1 MPFWRKLIVLL
12 GMLWLSTTAALAATD
27 VGTTIVN
34 QATLTYIDQESG
46 QLVELK
52 SNTSTILV
60 APLRQ
65 FELLSSNTYVALAG
79 QSVSLAHTLHNT
91 GNVEDRYTLLVE
103 NQLADSGDL
112 INLMLYIDSNENGV
126 VDAGE
131 PVVDEE
137 LVIVQGESVSLV
149 ITGILPVELLGNDE
163 VEIALHA
170 SAVDSDLSVQTNTDL
185 ITVKPSAN
193 LSVDLASP
201 VSCEIT
207 SQVGDQFELTI
218 SAVNA
223 NDTLPDARQV
233 VLDGAPREGV
243 VLEIDLPSG
252 ISLVAGEMLDIIA
265 YQGIAMVQTGSAGS
279 GWMRYELWNKS
290 IPVLRFG
297 LLVPIENFAKDEF
310 VSAVV
315 PAVIEGVEQTE
326 KLYIHSGVDFDGDTI
341 RDIVSAPVCVNV
353 VAPGATAA
361 REIRFVEPTVALQI
375 ASQPPQFEIDQDF
388 IDAPVYRLSGETGF
402 TEESA
407 SVELAAPNPAKPEY
421 QLAINGVFVEM
432 NAVLTAAQ
440 TITDGDGAK
449 YVVVMVESALTGD
462 TIQLLLRETKNGSN
476 LYRSIKPILLSEQLR
491 GDGSFCP
498 GGSGGALPISA
509 DYENSDDICV
519 LNSAADD
526 TLTTYFVDQLS
537 GERIVDTAVVDPT
550 SRVFDSTSLQGVS
563 GAVVSITIDGVVQK
577 HPISNAELVL
587 TTNIDGRYE
596 IPRLAAGSD
605 YSVHV
610 EPPQNYVFPST
621 VSADQ
626 FSSFSVSEA
635 SYGITGTTLTQ
646 GGVFSVNEGA
656 ATPVLDIPLDPANRD
671 ALLLV
676 DKVAESSSIDVGET
690 LSYVITVQNQSGG
703 QVSDVSVIDYPA
715 YGFRYIAGSATF
727 NGERIED
734 PQRLSTPASALNSD
748 ATDQAII
755 AGLKFELSH
764 IDAKSQGELR
774 YHMRVTAGSTDG
786 SGINRANANALTASG
801 LLLSTPT
808 SAAQVNI
815 QRSGVMSD
823 QAILFGKVYVDS
835 SCDNIQ
841 NHGEWPIGG
850 VRLYL
855 QDGTFVVTDEDGQ
868 FSLYGLQPGLHVL
881 KLDSQSMPEGL
892 ILKPTD
898 TQQAAD
904 PESRFVDLS
913 AGDFHR
919 ADFAAYCPSQNAD
932 VVFAE
937 LKERNLNLRD
947 GWLLNEASRFD
958 PDAKAPNIDVRK
970 RADTDGDLSQGM
982 LGFPRANGAGKH
994 TDSNDV
1000 LTSDDRLAANLAN
1013 KQGANAEA
1021 SNALTK
1027 KAQSDSTLL
1036 SARSLEKPQMGD
1048 PKELVKSITEDQA
1061 NEGTWLWPRNDLSW
1075 DGRFMAVIKAGLDP
1089 VLYVNE
1095 AAVSG
1100 TQIGEQ
1106 IVNRRER
1113 AQLIAWYGVK
1123 LTPGLNEVQIRAKDT
1138 FGNERVLAE
1147 GSFRRPSAGVRLLLR
1162 TRQDTLEADGGAST
1176 LPIDIVITDAN
1187 NNPANGVYFVTLR
1200 STGGAFKEKD
1210 LQLQEPGMQV
1220 RIENGRGRVHLH
1232 STELT
1237 GNVQIQARTGALDAS
1252 LNVVQ
1257 IAAARPL
1264 IGAGLIDIGGQWNR
1278 VNQGDDTRANLDDA
1292 FENDARVALFL
1303 KGRVKNDM
1311 HLSLSYDSAKNS
1323 NIDVLRDLNPN
1334 EHYAT
1339 YGDSSIRGVE
1349 AQSRSKLYMKLEK
1362 DRNSIMWGDYLT
1374 DNNADHDDLGRV
1386 QRTLTGIN
1394 GVLDNGR
1401 TRLQAFA
1408 ALESATRRTEEIA
1421 GNGTAMLY
1429 ETERAPMVINSEV
1442 VERIVRDRDNP
1453 GLVIESQNLNRY
1465 VDYTI
1470 DFETGVL
1477 RFADVV
1483 PTVDEALN
1491 PVFIRIS
1498 YDLAGGTDEYLVSG
1512 VRLLHQFT
1520 PQFTAGASLTD
1531 DQNPISGYTL
1541 FSVNSALQLSLNT
1554 KLSATHAYQAHR
1566 ANNTDADAQ
1575 RVHIEHAWHG
1585 RRDYRTAMTW
1595 ARASRLFDNP
1605 AAGIS
1610 QAREEWK
1617 FEHRQPIG
1625 NTVKASVDA
1634 THSRSLDQS
1643 DTNTTAGVLLEKT
1656 FSNWSVK
1663 AGGRHVRSFTSTS
1676 DLTFNTFIVGA
1687 ERRFTLFND
1696 RRGSI
1701 GFEYEQ
1707 DVSTSERYRLGLSS
1721 KLQLH
1726 DHVTA
1731 YARYELDQGLSFQSY
1746 EISANKNRIF
1756 TAGVESDILPSTKLY
1771 SEYRMRGNF
1780 GGESIET
1787 ASGIRGRYEI
1797 RPNLNISPAIEVI
1810 DVAAGSSAEDSI
1822 AVSLGVSDKRNP
1834 NRKVVAQTELR
1845 QTKSSR
1851 YYGFRGSVAQ
1861 RLSVDWTGLVREEF
1875 TRQTPDVG
1883 ELTSRH
1889 RFTLG
1894 LARRPKRNNTHHALF
1909 MANWKV
1915 DYGPQDGQDRT
1926 SYLLSTHQN
1935 RQIADNAILSGRFG
1949 SRWSTTEFDSGN
1961 VRTHVLMSD
1970 LRATFDVHRRWEL
1983 DIRGGWL
1990 GTGGTLDGKYSF
2002 GAGLS
2007 WIADRNLRLGIR
2019 YNVIGF
2025 REDDLDE
2032 QGYNAQGVRIGLQ
2045 VKFDE
2050 DWFKWLE

>member
-12 GMLWLSTTAALAATD
+12 GLLWLSAAALAATE
-27 VGTTIVN
+27 VGTAIVN
-34 QATLTYIDQESG
+34 QATLTYVDQESG

-65 FELLSSNTYVALAG
+65 FELLSSNTYLALAG
-79 QSVSLAHTLHNT
+79 QSVSLVHTLHNT
-91 GNVEDRYTLLVE
+91 GNVDDRYALLVE

-112 INLMLYIDSNENGV
+112 INLMLYIDTNNNGV

-137 LVIVQGESVSLV
+137 LPIARGETVSLV
-149 ITGILPVELLGNDE
+149 ITGVLPEDLLGNDE

-170 SAVDSDLSVQTNTDL
+170 SAVDSELSVQTNTDL

-193 LSVDLASP
+193 LSIYLESTVSCDVSVQAGDQVDL
-201 VSCEIT
+201 T
-207 SQVGDQFELTI
+207 LR
-218 SAVNA
+218 AVNA
-223 NDTLPDARQV
+223 NETLPDARQV
-233 VLDGAPREGV
+233 LLDGATREGV
-243 VLEIDLPSG
+243 VLEIDIPQGL
-252 ISLVAGEMLDIIA
+252 SLVANELLEIIA
-265 YQGIAMVQTGSAGS
+265 YQGIAMVQTGGANNE
-279 GWMRYELWNKS
+279 WMRYELWDKS
-290 IPVLRFG
+290 IPVNRFG
-297 LLVPIENFAKDEF
+297 LLVPSENFTQDEA

-315 PAVIEGVEQTE
+315 PAVVDDTDQTQKLFINAGIDLEG
-326 KLYIHSGVDFDGDTI
+326 DGI
-341 RDIVSAPVCVNV
+341 RDRESASLCLNV
-353 VAPGATAA
+353 VALGASVVN
-361 REIRFVEPTVALQI
+361 EIRFVEPTVALQI
-375 ASQPPQFEIDQDF
+375 ASQTPQFEIDQDF
-388 IDAPVYRLSGETGF
+388 TDAPVYRLNRETLSGEVGGLDDLPALNQTG
-402 TEESA
+402 
-407 SVELAAPNPAKPEY
+407 LNY
-421 QLAINGVFVEM
+421 QLAINGVYVEL
-432 NAVLTAAQ
+432 NSVITPAQ
-440 TITDGDGAK
+440 IITDASGAE
-449 YVVVMVESALTGD
+449 YVVVIVESALTGD
-462 TIQLLLRETKNGSN
+462 TTQLLLRETRNESN
-476 LYRSIKPILLSEQLR
+476 LYRSIKPILLSETLSSD
-491 GDGSFCP
+491 GDFCP
-498 GGSGGALPISA
+498 GGSGGALPINA
-509 DYENSDDICV
+509 NYEDSDDICV

-526 TLTTYFVDQLS
+526 TLTTYFVDQSS
-537 GERIVDTAVVDPT
+537 GAQIFDTAVVDPT
-550 SRVFDSTSLQGVS
+550 SRVFDSTSLQGVA
-563 GAVVSITIDGVVQK
+563 GAVVSITVDGVVQR
-577 HPISNAELVL
+577 HPISDTELIL
-587 TTNIDGRYE
+587 ITDADGRYE
-596 IPRLAAGSD
+596 MPRLTAGAN
-605 YSVHV
+605 YSVTV
-610 EPPQNYVFPST
+610 EPPSNYVFPST
-621 VSADQ
+621 VTADQ
-626 FSSFSVSEA
+626 FSSFIVSPA
-635 SYGITGTTLTQ
+635 SYGITGTSITP
-646 GGVFSVNEGA
+646 GGVFAVFDGE
-656 ATPVLDIPLDPANRD
+656 ATPIVDIPLDPANRD

-690 LSYVITVQNQSGG
+690 LSYVITVQNQSTGP
-703 QVSDVSVIDYPA
+703 VSDVSVIDYPA
-715 YGFRYIAGSATF
+715 YGFQYIAGTATF
-727 NGERIED
+727 NGEAIED
-734 PQRLSTPASALNSD
+734 PQRLSTPASSLNSD
-748 ATDQAII
+748 ENDNDVI
-755 AGLKFELSH
+755 AGLQFQLAQ
-764 IDAKSQGELR
+764 IDALAQGELR
-774 YHMRVTAGSTDG
+774 YRMRATAGSTDG

-808 SAAQVNI
+808 SAAQVSV

-841 NHGEWPIGG
+841 NHGEWPVGG

-881 KLDSQSMPEGL
+881 KLDSLTLPEGL
-892 ILKPTD
+892 VLKPTD
-898 TQQAAD
+898 TRQAAD
-904 PESRFVDLS
+904 PQSRFVDLS
-913 AGDFHR
+913 PGDFHR
-919 ADFAAYCPSQNAD
+919 ADFATYCPSHNAD

-937 LKERNLNLRD
+937 LRERNLNLRD

-970 RADTDGDLSQGM
+970 RADIDGDLSQGM
-982 LGFPRANGAGKH
+982 LGFPRANGADKN
-994 TDSNDV
+994 TKSDDV
-1000 LTSDDRLAANLAN
+1000 LTTDAKLASTQTTDAPAF
-1013 KQGANAEA
+1013 
-1021 SNALTK
+1021 NALAE
-1027 KAQSDSTLL
+1027 KAKSDSTLL
-1036 SARSLEKPQMGD
+1036 TARSLEKPQMGD
-1048 PKELVKSITEDQA
+1048 PKELVKDISEDQA
-1061 NEGTWLWPRNDLSW
+1061 REGTWLWPQNDLSW
-1075 DGRFMAVIKAGLDP
+1075 DGRFMAVIPAGMDP

-1095 AAVSG
+1095 QAVPG

-1123 LTPGLNEVQIRAKDT
+1123 LIPGLNAVQVRAKDA
-1138 FGNERVLAE
+1138 FGNERVLAD

-1176 LPIDIVITDAN
+1176 LPIDIVITDAH
-1187 NNPANGVYFVTLR
+1187 NNPAHGVYFVTLK

-1220 RIENGRGRVHLH
+1220 RIENGRGRVHLS

-1252 LNVVQ
+1252 LNIVQ

-1278 VNQGDDTRANLDDA
+1278 VNQGNDTRAGLEDG
-1292 FENDARVALFL
+1292 FESDARVALFL

-1311 HLSLSYDSAKNS
+1311 HLSLSYDSDKNRDV
-1323 NIDVLRDLNPN
+1323 DVLRDLNPN

-1339 YGDSSIRGVE
+1339 YGDSSLRGVE
-1349 AQSRSKLYMKLEK
+1349 AQSRSKLYLKLEK

-1394 GVLDNGR
+1394 GVLDNGK
-1401 TRLQAFA
+1401 TRLQVFA
-1408 ALESATRRTEEIA
+1408 AQESATRRTEEIA

-1429 ETERAPMVINSEV
+1429 ETERSPLVINSEI
-1442 VERIVRDRDNP
+1442 VERIVRDRNNP
-1453 GLVIESQNLNRY
+1453 GLVIRAEKLTRY
-1465 VDYTI
+1465 ADYTV
-1470 DFETGVL
+1470 DFATGVL

-1483 PTVDEALN
+1483 PTVDDDLN

-1498 YDLAGGTDEYLVSG
+1498 YDLAGGTDEHMVSG

-1520 PQFTAGASLTD
+1520 PNFTAGASLTD
-1531 DQNPISGYTL
+1531 DQNPLSGYTL
-1541 FSVNSALQLSLNT
+1541 YSVSSALQLSLNT
-1554 KLSATHAYQAHR
+1554 RLTATHAYQTHR
-1566 ANNTDADAQ
+1566 DNQTDADAQ
-1575 RVHIEHAWHG
+1575 RVHMEHTWHG

-1595 ARASRLFDNP
+1595 ARASRLFNNP

-1617 FEHRQPIG
+1617 FEHRQPLG
-1625 NTVKASVDA
+1625 NTVKAKIDA

-1643 DTNTTAGVLLEKT
+1643 DSNTTAGVELEKT
-1656 FSNWSVK
+1656 FTNWSVK
-1663 AGGRHVRSFTSTS
+1663 AGARHVRSFTTSS

-1687 ERRFTLFND
+1687 ERRFTLSNN

-1701 GFEYEQ
+1701 GFDYEQ

-1721 KLQLH
+1721 RLQLH
-1726 DHVTA
+1726 EHVTA

-1746 EISANKNRIF
+1746 EIDANRNRTF

-1787 ASGIRGRYEI
+1787 ASGVRGRYEI
-1797 RPNLNISPAIEVI
+1797 RPNLNISPAIEFI
-1810 DVAAGSSAEDSI
+1810 DVASGSNAEDSV
-1822 AVSLGVSDKRNP
+1822 AVSLGVSDQRNP
-1834 NRKVVAQTELR
+1834 NRKVVAQAELR
-1845 QTKSSR
+1845 ETKSSR

-1875 TRQTPDVG
+1875 TRQTPDAG

-1894 LARRPKRNNTHHALF
+1894 LARRPKRSNTHHALF

-1935 RQIADNAILSGRFG
+1935 RQIADNANLSGRFG
-1949 SRWSTTEFDSGN
+1949 GRWTNTEFDSGN
-1961 VRTHVLMSD
+1961 VRSHVLMSD
-1970 LRATFDVHRRWEL
+1970 LRATFDVHRRWEIDL
-1983 DIRGGWL
+1983 RGGWL
-1990 GTGGTLDGKYSF
+1990 GTGGALRGKFSL
-2002 GAGLS
+2002 GAGVS

-2019 YNVIGF
+2019 YNAIGF
-2025 REDDLDE
+2025 REEDLDE
-2032 QGYNAQGVRIGLQ
+2032 QGYNVQGLRIGLQ